1 MITLILTLLKEHW
14 QGAVLAL
21 VIAFAAVQS
30 MRLKSTQK
38 DLAGLQAK
46 VEVAN
51 KIAEEYQET
60 TEKNLDT
67 LQQAIPVMVTQASN
81 NAVANYKKRYGNIAC
96 GVRTNGLLP
105 SSGTTTANPT
115 NRPESSDVP
124 SGEFISACARDAARL
139 NLWVEWA
146 TLNQLP
152 VSR

>member
-30 MRLKSTQK
+30 MRLDSTKK
-38 DLAGLQAK
+38 DLAILEAK

-51 KIAEEYQET
+51 KVAAEYQET

-96 GVRTNGLLP
+96 GIRTNGLLP
-105 SSGTTTANPT
+105 SANPT
-115 NRPESSDVP
+115 DHPESSDVT